1 MELSCLEPLK
11 DYCWLS
17 YRLRVKNFRITVSSV
32 TDVLLGF
39 HPEGIYN

>member
-17 YRLRVKNFRITVSSV
+17 HRLRVKSFGTTVSSV

-39 HPEGIYN
+39 HPDGIYN